1 MADDKSKRD
10 FRDRDRV
17 SADEDYEVEYF
28 AAKAGITPQQVK
40 ELSRST
46 ATNAKRWS
54 EKRRLCGNNDQA
66 IGSRQTNNWA
76 PT

>member
-40 ELSRST
+40 ELI
-46 ATNAKRWS
+46 AKH
-54 EKRRLCGNNDQA
+54 GNQRETLEREA
-66 IGSRQTNNWA
+66 KALRK
-76 PT
+76 

>member
-28 AAKAGITPQQVK
+28 AAKAGVTPQQVK
-40 ELSRST
+40 ELI
-46 ATNAKRWS
+46 AKH
-54 EKRRLCGNNDQA
+54 GNQRETLEREAKALRGN
-66 IGSRQTNNWA
+66 G
-76 PT
+76 